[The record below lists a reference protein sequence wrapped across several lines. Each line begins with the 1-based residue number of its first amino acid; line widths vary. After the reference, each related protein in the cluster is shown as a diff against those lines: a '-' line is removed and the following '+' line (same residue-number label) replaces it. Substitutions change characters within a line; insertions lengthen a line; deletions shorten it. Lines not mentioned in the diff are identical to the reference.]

1 MAIEEVIM
9 KIAYLAPEI
18 PALSATFVYNEIL
31 GLEGRGFEIVPLS
44 VHVPKSMAREDEI
57 KRLVGR
63 THYLYRE
70 SVWAFILANIVMIF
84 RSPIRYFRTL
94 FLAISDSMRIGL
106 TTHIG
111 MGILYRFLV
120 ASRVAGIMSGEG
132 CQHLHSHFAHVPTDI
147 AMYASRLSG
156 VPFSFTSHAND
167 LFERGWLL
175 KEKVARSLF
184 AATISEHNRKF
195 LADQGADERK
205 IHIVRC
211 GVHSRAFTPREE
223 KPLGSPP
230 KIGTLG
236 RMVEKKGFDV
246 LIRACGVLKNKG
258 VPLQV
263 EIAGDGPMLE
273 ALRELV
279 LSLDLSTAVSFP
291 GPLSHD
297 EGPVWLKGLDLF
309 ALPCRKDGR
318 GDMDGIPVVLMEAML
333 SGVPSVSTRLS
344 GIPELI
350 EDEQTGCLADPDDPE
365 GFASAINQIL
375 SDAPLRTQLRKN
387 AIEKV
392 RSEFDLSKNVVKL
405 SNLFR
410 EEAS

>member
-1 MAIEEVIM
+1 MGHKT

-31 GLEGRGFEIVPLS
+31 VLEEKGFEILPLS
-44 VHVPKSMAREDEI
+44 VHVPASIAKEKDVEAIRR
-57 KRLVGR
+57 KTR
-63 THYLYRE
+63 YLYRE
-70 SVWAFILANIVMIF
+70 IDANLLIDNAGALLK
-84 RSPIRYFRTL
+84 SPIRYLRTL
-94 FLAISDSMRIGL
+94 GTALSDALSVGL
-106 TTHIG
+106 FSRTG
-111 MGILYRFLV
+111 RGILYRFLV
-120 ASRVAGIMSGEG
+120 ASRVVGLLKGEG
-132 CQHLHSHFAHVPTDI
+132 CSHLHAHFAHIPTDI

-184 AATISEHNRKF
+184 AATISDHNRRF

-211 GVHSRAFTPREE
+211 GVDSRAFTPREE

-230 KIGTLG
+230 KIGALG

-246 LIRACGVLKNKG
+246 LIRACGILKNKG

-263 EIAGDGPMLE
+263 EIAGDGTMLE

-279 LSLDLSTAVSFP
+279 LSLDLSTTVSFP

-297 EGPVWLKGLDLF
+297 EVPVWLKGLDLF
-309 ALPCRKDGR
+309 ALPCRKDGH
-318 GDMDGIPVVLMEAML
+318 GDMDGVPVVLMEAML
-333 SGVPSVSTRLS
+333 SGIPVVSTRLS

-365 GFASAINQIL
+365 GFASAISQVL
-375 SDAPLRTQLRKN
+375 SDAPLRRQLRKN
-387 AIEKV
+387 ATEKV
-392 RSEFDLSKNVVKL
+392 RSEFDLSKNVAKL

-410 EEAS
+410 KETA